1 MAFSITQIR
10 SWVHLFIL
18 NRTQSFFRA
27 SRYISQSILFL
38 FRFFA
43 FHLQTFWVQLLS
55 FACVS
60 LFGSFLLV
68 ILQPSNPSF
77 TKSYVDMLF
86 LSTSALTDSG
96 LATIKMEDLSSSQ
109 IVVLTMLMFLG
120 GEVFVS
126 LICLGLGSYK
136 YKKPEL
142 SVSRVDSV
150 RIEVDVINPSRTL
163 DHIESGLDD
172 DVQEI
177 SSIDGKDLTQSGIRY
192 LGFVI
197 LGYLIL
203 FHVAGSV
210 FILLYL
216 VRISSSRDVLRQKG
230 INVVLFSISVAVS
243 SFANGGLIP
252 TNENMA
258 IFSKNS
264 GLLLIIIP
272 QILAGNTLFPLF
284 LKMVIWALKTVTKSE
299 EPKHM
304 IQNPR
309 KMRFEH
315 LLPTLPLAF
324 LSATVVGFVA
334 VMVVLF
340 CSMNWNSAVF
350 DGMSSYQ
357 KVVNALFMAVNT
369 RHSGENSVDPSIIAP
384 AVLLLFIVMMY
395 LPPST
400 TIAPS
405 QEDTSSEGNKEASRK
420 SLAQYLIMPQ
430 LACVAIFVI
439 VACITERR
447 MLSRDPL
454 NFSSLNMI
462 FEVTSAYGN
471 VGLSM
476 GYSCSRLLKLHP
488 DSICEDK
495 PYSFSGWWS
504 VEGKLLLVFIM
515 LYGRL
520 KKFSMRSGKG
530 WKLG

>member
-1 MAFSITQIR
+1 MR
-10 SWVHLFIL
+10 SWADAFLL
-18 NRTQSFFRA
+18 NRTHSFFRA

-38 FRFFA
+38 YRFFS
-43 FHLQTFWVQLLS
+43 FYVHTFWIQLLY
-55 FACVS
+55 FACIS

-68 ILQPSNPSF
+68 ILKPSNPSF
-77 TKSYVDMLF
+77 SSSYVDMLY
-86 LSTSALTDSG
+86 LSTSAVTDSG
-96 LATIKMEDLSSSQ
+96 LATVKMEDLSSSQ
-109 IVVLTMLMFLG
+109 IVVLTLLMFLG

-126 LICLGLGSYK
+126 LICLGLGGCK

-150 RIEVDVINPSRTL
+150 RIELDVMNPSRTI

-172 DVQEI
+172 GVSEI
-177 SSIDGKDLTQSGIRY
+177 SSTDSNYLRQSCTRY

-197 LGYLIL
+197 LGYVIL

-216 VRISSSRDVLRQKG
+216 VLISSSRDVLKQKG

-284 LKMVIWALKTVTKSE
+284 LKLVIWALRSLTKSE

-315 LLPTLPLAF
+315 LLPTSPVAF

-350 DGMSSYQ
+350 DGMNSYQ

-395 LPPST
+395 LPAST
-400 TIAPS
+400 TIAPP
-405 QEDTSSEGNKEASRK
+405 QEETSPEGNKKETSRK

-430 LACVAIFVI
+430 FSCVVVFVI

-454 NFSSLNMI
+454 NFSTLNMI
-462 FEVTSAYGN
+462 FEVISAYGN

-504 VEGKLLLVFIM
+504 VEGKLLLVIVMF
-515 LYGRL
+515 YGKLR
-520 KKFSMRSGKG
+520 KFSMRTGKA